1 MTEVNLLTCPWGP
14 RNPERK
20 EKGTRVSKQ
29 ADLENTKRSGNGV
42 SQGTSQGTH
51 LLGVD
56 GQLYPPTAIF
66 CAAVSAGRQ
75 SSFGKTHSFRYKF
88 MEVQIKEMFQLPA
101 GTLYSRCLLFSSHR
115 YK

>member
-29 ADLENTKRSGNGV
+29 ADLENTKRPGNGV
-42 SQGTSQGTH
+42 SQGTSQGAH

-56 GQLYPPTAIF
+56 GQLYPPTATL
-66 CAAVSAGRQ
+66 CSRVSGQAEQ
-75 SSFGKTHSFRYKF
+75 LWKNTSL
-88 MEVQIKEMFQLPA
+88 QI
-101 GTLYSRCLLFSSHR
+101 
-115 YK
+115 

>member
-29 ADLENTKRSGNGV
+29 ADLENTKHPGNSI
-42 SQGTSQGTH
+42 SQGTFQGNH

-56 GQLYPPTAIF
+56 GQLFPPTTIF
-66 CAAVSAGRQ
+66 CAALPAGRQ
-75 SSFGKTHSFRYKF
+75 SSFGKKHSFRYKF
-88 MEVQIKEMFQLPA
+88 MEVQIKEMFQLTA
-101 GTLYSRCLLFSSHR
+101 GTLYFRYLLFSSHQ